1 MPDLPPNVPANNPAG
16 RPAPPPVDDPI
27 KSRSYANVILIA
39 VFVLLL
45 CVTWALVKEFVILQ
59 PWRGYQNR
67 FASSYSGY
75 LKKQIRARQAA
86 EKSVESSA
94 AYQKLSAN
102 LQQAEAA
109 AKPQDAEIK
118 KEIALVDEQRAA
130 MLQSF
135 QTDRSL
141 VGSLIYDYEI
151 VPNTPSYGSEK
162 RGKLKELQEEEA
174 RTYSVDWPQADGTT
188 VTRKL
193 NYEQLN
199 DTFNQLLNDKA
210 QLTAKEGDID
220 TPVKNAQTAMTKYS
234 GDKLPGLNSSQLQ
247 GLLKTTQSMDVSLVQ
262 INVNPPGDMINDVGG
277 VGLTDRCQSCHVG
290 MNPVYVPPALTLTK
304 ADLGLQKNN
313 NAPFSSHPDQQ
324 LLVWHPLDKFGCSP
338 CHGGNGRALTSVRSA
353 HGRYEHWLWPLYYPE
368 NYDAGCQQCHSA
380 DAWTEHAP
388 VLNEAK
394 ILYREKG
401 CVGCHNYAGFDNQAE
416 RLEDTVREIASLEK
430 TKAGDNQKIPQ
441 LNKAGDQAPDNATA
455 QKLYAQATNLTVGVS
470 KIDARVEQLDE
481 LTHSLQQEV
490 KRVGPDLK
498 EVRMKLNPN
507 WIPYWLGHT
516 WQFDPTT
523 KMPQF
528 RLQPDEIQAISAFI
542 WQQGLTGPPLDKQP
556 SGDAG
561 KGKELFDSLG
571 CLACHSIGEGSQ
583 KMGGDAAANLSRVG
597 EKANYDYIV
606 RWIHNPR
613 VRTQPYCPY
622 EHKDI
627 GPADYAK
634 HNLPYVFGINHSRC
648 PNDGHELVVEQQTIM
663 PDFRLSWQESRDV
676 ATYLMTQKDSSAHYD
691 QATYI
696 NDTKLFA
703 KGKSLVEHYGC
714 AGCHEISGLENAA
727 PIGTELTTEGS
738 KPIGR
743 FDFALLYTKA
753 QDGILPDGQKDPRG
767 SWYDLKGFFDQKL
780 ANPAIFDE
788 GKYKP
793 NPLDRLRMP
802 KPNIDQQQLNALSS
816 FLQGSTESTL
826 PPSYQYNP
834 TDRRHYIQQGW
845 WIVTKYNCMGC
856 HQIDIGQK
864 SVLMG
869 LPMYQG
875 DNAINLPPVLTSE
888 GARVNPEW
896 LKRFLANPALSTT
909 DEDRNG
915 VRSYLKVRM
924 PTFFLSDDEIR
935 KLVLFFGALSSQQQP
950 YMPEKLA
957 PLTDQE
963 RTVARSIFTS
973 PAAPCLK
980 CHATGNAAHDK
991 NATAPNFLLAGER
1004 LRAPWTVRWITE
1016 PATIIPGTAM
1026 PSGLFV
1032 RQDGRWVFNGPLP
1045 AAAHQFTGDEADLL
1059 VRYLLQLTPQEQA
1072 MLSGR
1077 TPSAPKSGSTRGKK

>member
-1 MPDLPPNVPANNPAG
+1 MPELPP
-16 RPAPPPVDDPI
+16 DDPI
-27 KSRSYANVILIA
+27 KSRSHANWILVA

-45 CVTWALVKEFVILQ
+45 CVTWSFYAEFIGLR
-59 PWRGYQNR
+59 PWRSYQHR
-67 FASSYSGY
+67 FASSYSAY
-75 LKKQIRARQAA
+75 LQKQIRDRQAA
-86 EKSVESSA
+86 EKSVYSSPD
-94 AYQKLSAN
+94 YQKLSAA

-109 AKPQDAEIK
+109 AKPQDAAIQK
-118 KEIALVDEQRAA
+118 QISVIDEQRAA
-130 MLQSF
+130 VLPSF

-151 VPNTPSYGSEK
+151 VPNTASYRREKQSKFKDVQEAEAKTYAIDWPEGDGNTVEK
-162 RGKLKELQEEEA
+162 R
-174 RTYSVDWPQADGTT
+174 
-188 VTRKL
+188 L
-193 NYEQLN
+193 NYNQLN
-199 DTFNQLLNDKA
+199 DTFNQLLDQKA
-210 QLTAKEGDID
+210 QLTAKEGDVD
-220 TPVKNAQTAMTKYS
+220 KPVKDAQDAMAKYA
-234 GDKLPGLNSSQLQ
+234 GDKLPGLNATQLH
-247 GLLKTTQSMDVSLVQ
+247 GLLNTVQSMDVSLIQ
-262 INVNPPGDMINDVGG
+262 INVNPPGREINDVGG

-290 MNPVYVPPALTLTK
+290 MNPKYVPTAMTLTK

-313 NAPFSSHPDQQ
+313 NAPFTSHPDSELFQ
-324 LLVWHPLDKFGCSP
+324 WHPLDKFGCSP
-338 CHGGNGRALTSVRSA
+338 CHGGNGRALTSVETA
-353 HGRYEHWLWPLYYPE
+353 HGRYEHWLWPLNYPE

-401 CVGCHNYAGFDNQAE
+401 CIGCHNYAGFDDQSQQ
-416 RLEDTVREIASLEK
+416 LQDTVREIASLEK
-430 TKAGDNQKIPQ
+430 DKADDNQKIPQ
-441 LNKAGDQAPDNATA
+441 LNKAGDQAANNDDA
-455 QKLYAQATNLTVGVS
+455 QKLYAQATNLTVNVS

-490 KRVGPDLK
+490 KRVAPDLK
-498 EVRMKLNPN
+498 EVRMKLNPQ

-528 RLQPDEIQAISAFI
+528 RLQPDEVQAISAFI
-542 WQQGLTGPPLDKQP
+542 WQQGLKGPALQKQP
-556 SGDAG
+556 SGDVAAG
-561 KGKELFDSLG
+561 KEKFDSLG
-571 CLACHSIGEGSQ
+571 CLACHSIGEGSE
-583 KMGGDAAANLSRVG
+583 KIGGDVAANLSRVG

-634 HNLPYVFGINHSRC
+634 HNLPYVFDVEHSKC

-663 PDFRLSWQESRDV
+663 PDFRLSWQEARDI
-676 ATYLMTQKDSSAHYD
+676 ASYLMTQRSSSAHYE
-691 QATYI
+691 QAAFVDDANLY
-696 NDTKLFA
+696 A
-703 KGKSLVEHYGC
+703 KGKTLVEHYGC
-714 AGCHEISGLENAA
+714 AGCHEISGLEDAA
-727 PIGTELTTEGS
+727 RIGTELTTEGS

-743 FDFALLYTKA
+743 FDYALLYTKA
-753 QDGILPDGQKDPRG
+753 QEGVLPNGKKDPRG

-780 ANPAIFDE
+780 ANPAVFDE

-793 NPLDRLRMP
+793 NPMDRLRMP
-802 KPNIDQQQLNALSS
+802 KPNIDHAQIDALTS
-816 FLQGSTESTL
+816 FLLGSTESTL
-826 PPSYQYNP
+826 PPSYQYTP
-834 TDRRHYIQQGW
+834 ADQRKYIQQGW
-845 WIVTKYNCMGC
+845 WIVTKYNCIGC

-869 LPMYQG
+869 LPMYQA

-896 LKRFLANPALSTT
+896 LKRFLANPSLSAT
-909 DEDRNG
+909 DQDRNG

-924 PTFFLSDDEIR
+924 PTFVLSDDEIR

-950 YMPEKLA
+950 FIPQKLA

-963 RTVARSIFTS
+963 RMVARAIFTS

-1004 LRAPWTVRWITE
+1004 LRAAWTERWITE

-1032 RQDGRWVFNGPLP
+1032 RQDGRWVFNGALP
-1045 AAAHQFTGDEADLL
+1045 AAAHQFTGDEAELL

-1072 MLSGR
+1072 AISGR
-1077 TPSAPKSGSTRGKK
+1077 TPSASKSASSAAKK

>member
-1 MPDLPPNVPANNPAG
+1 LPELPP
-16 RPAPPPVDDPI
+16 DDPI

-39 VFVLLL
+39 MLVLLL
-45 CVTWALVKEFVILQ
+45 CVTASLFKEFVILQ
-59 PWRGYQNR
+59 PWRAYQHR
-67 FASSYSGY
+67 FAASYSKY
-75 LKKQIRARQAA
+75 LKKQIRAREAA
-86 EKSVESSA
+86 EKTVDSA
-94 AYQKLSAN
+94 PEYQKLAAD
-102 LQQAEAA
+102 LQQAEVA
-109 AKPQDAEIK
+109 AKPKDAEIQRQ
-118 KEIALVDEQRAA
+118 IALVDAQRAA

-141 VGSLIYDYEI
+141 VGSLIYDYEV
-151 VPNTPSYGSEK
+151 VPNTPSYRHEK
-162 RGKLKELQEEEA
+162 QSKLKDVQEAEA
-174 RTYSVDWPQADGTT
+174 RTYKVDWPQADGKT
-188 VTRKL
+188 VTRGM
-193 NYEQLN
+193 NYHQLN
-199 DTFNQLLNDKA
+199 DMFNDLLSAKA
-210 QLTAKEGDID
+210 QLTAKEGIADK
-220 TPVKNAQTAMTKYS
+220 PVKDAQAAMAKYA
-234 GDKLPGLNSSQLQ
+234 GDKLPGLNSSQLN
-247 GLLKTTQSMDVSLVQ
+247 GLLKTVQSMDVSLLQ
-262 INVNPPGDMINDVGG
+262 INVNPPGTQINDVGG

-290 MNPVYVPPALTLTK
+290 MNPTYVPAGFKLTK

-313 NAPFSSHPDQQ
+313 NAPFSSHPDRQ

-338 CHGGNGRALTSVRSA
+338 CHGGNGRALTSVKQA

-368 NYDAGCQQCHSA
+368 NYDAGCQQCHA
-380 DAWTEHAP
+380 LDARTEAAP

-394 ILYREKG
+394 ILYRQRG
-401 CVGCHNYAGFDNQAE
+401 CIGCHNYAGFDDQSQK
-416 RLEDTVREIASLEK
+416 LEDTVREIASLEK
-430 TKAGDNQKIPQ
+430 TKAADNEKIPQ
-441 LNKAGDQAPDNATA
+441 LNKAGDQAPDNASA
-455 QKLYAQATNLTVGVS
+455 QKLYAEATNLTVRVS

-481 LTHSLQQEV
+481 LSHSLQQEV

-523 KMPQF
+523 SMPQF

-542 WQQGLTGPPLDKQP
+542 WQQGLKGPALDKQP
-556 SGDAG
+556 AGDVA
-561 KGKELFDSLG
+561 KGKDLFYSVG
-571 CLACHSIGEGSQ
+571 CLACHSIGEGAQ
-583 KMGGDAAANLSRVG
+583 KVGGDFAANLSRVG
-597 EKANYDYIV
+597 EKDNYDYLV

-613 VRTQPYCPY
+613 VRTRPYCPY
-622 EHKDI
+622 EHRDL
-627 GPADYAK
+627 GPKDYAK
-634 HNLPYVFGINHSRC
+634 HGLPFVFGINHSRC
-648 PNDGHELVVEQQTIM
+648 PNDGHELVVEQQTVM
-663 PDFRLSWQESRDV
+663 PDFRLSWEEARDI
-676 ATYLMTQKDSSAHYD
+676 ASFLMTQKDANAHYD
-691 QATYI
+691 EATYI
-696 NDTKLFA
+696 NDPNLFA

-714 AGCHEISGLENAA
+714 ADCHEITGLEDAA
-727 PIGTELTTEGS
+727 RIGTDLTTEGS

-767 SWYDLKGFFDQKL
+767 SWYDLKGFFDEKL

-802 KPNIDQQQLNALSS
+802 KPNIDHQQLNALSS
-816 FLQGSTESTL
+816 FLLGSTVSTL

-834 TDRRHYIQQGW
+834 TDQRKYIQQGW

-909 DEDRNG
+909 DTDRNG
-915 VRSYLKVRM
+915 VRTYLKLRM

-950 YMPEKLA
+950 YIPEKLA
-957 PLTDQE
+957 PLTGE
-963 RTVARSIFTS
+963 EEAVARSIFTS

-980 CHATGNAAHDK
+980 CHATGNPAHDK
-991 NATAPNFLLAGER
+991 NATAPNFLLAGQR
-1004 LRAPWTVRWITE
+1004 LRAPWTERWITE

-1032 RQDGRWVFNGPLP
+1032 RQNGRWVFNGPLP
-1045 AAAHQFTGDEADLL
+1045 AIAHQYTGDEANLL
-1059 VRYLLQLTPQEQA
+1059 VRYLFQLTPQEQA
-1072 MLSGR
+1072 ALSGR
-1077 TPSAPKSGSTRGKK
+1077 TPTAPKSGTSGAKK

>member
-1 MPDLPPNVPANNPAG
+1 MPELPP
-16 RPAPPPVDDPI
+16 DDPI
-27 KSRSYANVILIA
+27 KSRSHANWILIA

-45 CVTWALVKEFVILQ
+45 CVTWSFYAEFIGLR
-59 PWRGYQNR
+59 PWRSYQQR
-67 FASSYSGY
+67 FASSYSVY
-75 LKKQIRARQAA
+75 LQKQLRDRRAA
-86 EKSVESSA
+86 EKTVYASPD
-94 AYQKLSAN
+94 YQKLSAA

-109 AKPQDAEIK
+109 AKPQDAAIK
-118 KEIALVDEQRAA
+118 QQIALIDEQRAA
-130 MLQSF
+130 VLPAF
-135 QTDRSL
+135 QEDRSL

-151 VPNTPSYGSEK
+151 VPNTSSYRSEK
-162 RGKLKELQEEEA
+162 QSKLKEMQKA
-174 RTYSVDWPQADGTT
+174 KAKTYTVDWPEGDGKI
-188 VTRKL
+188 VEKKL
-193 NYEQLN
+193 NYDQLN
-199 DTFNQLLNDKA
+199 DTFNQLLDQKA
-210 QLTAKEGDID
+210 QLTAKEGDVD
-220 TPVKNAQTAMTKYS
+220 KPVKDAQDAMTKYA
-234 GDKLPGLNSSQLQ
+234 GDKLPGLNSVQLQ
-247 GLLKTTQSMDVSLVQ
+247 GLLNTVQSMDVSLIQ
-262 INVNPPGDMINDVGG
+262 INVNPPGHEINDVGG

-290 MNPVYVPPALTLTK
+290 MDPNYVPASLTLTK
-304 ADLGLQKNN
+304 ADLGLQKSKD
-313 NAPFSSHPDQQ
+313 APFTSHPDQQ
-324 LLVWHPLDKFGCSP
+324 LFQWHPLDKFGCSP
-338 CHGGNGRALTSVRSA
+338 CHGGNGRALDSAETA

-401 CVGCHNYAGFDNQAE
+401 CIGCHNYAGFDDQGQQ
-416 RLEDTVREIASLEK
+416 LQDTVREIASLEK
-430 TKAGDNQKIPQ
+430 QKADDNQTIPQ
-441 LNKAGDQAPDNATA
+441 LNKAGDQAPDNETA
-455 QKLYAQATNLTVGVS
+455 QKLYAQATNLTVDVS

-516 WQFDPTT
+516 WQFDPDT

-528 RLQPDEIQAISAFI
+528 RLQPDEVQAISAFI
-542 WQQGLTGPPLDKQP
+542 WQQGLKGPALEKQP
-556 SGDAG
+556 AGDAANG
-561 KGKELFDSLG
+561 KAMFDSLG
-571 CLACHSIGEGSQ
+571 CLACHSIGEGTQ
-583 KMGGDAAANLSRVG
+583 KMGGDVAANLSRVG
-597 EKANYDYIV
+597 EKADYDYIV

-613 VRTQPYCPY
+613 VRTEPYCPY

-634 HNLPYVFGINHSRC
+634 HNLPYVFDVEHSKC
-648 PNDGHELVVEQQTIM
+648 PNDGHELVVEQATIM
-663 PDFRLSWQESRDV
+663 PDFRLSWQEARDI
-676 ATYLMTQKDSSAHYD
+676 ASYLMTQKDSSAHYD
-691 QATYI
+691 QASFI
-696 NDTKLFA
+696 NDTNLYA
-703 KGKSLVEHYGC
+703 KGKTLVEHYGC
-714 AGCHEISGLENAA
+714 AGCHEISGLEDAA
-727 PIGTELTTEGS
+727 RIGTELTTEGS

-743 FDFALLYTKA
+743 FDYALLYTKA
-753 QDGILPDGQKDPRG
+753 QEGILPDGKKDPRG

-780 ANPAIFDE
+780 ANPEVFDE

-793 NPLDRLRMP
+793 NPLDRLHMP
-802 KPNIDQQQLNALSS
+802 KPNIDRDQINALTS
-816 FLQGSTESTL
+816 FLLGSTESTL
-826 PPSYQYNP
+826 PPSYQYSP
-834 TDRRHYIQQGW
+834 TDQRKYIQQGW
-845 WIVTKYNCMGC
+845 WIVTKYNCIGC

-869 LPMYQG
+869 LPMYQA
-875 DNAINLPPVLTSE
+875 DNSISLPPVLTSE

-896 LKRFLANPALSTT
+896 LKRFLANPSLSTT

-935 KLVLFFGALSSQQQP
+935 KLVLFFGALSSQQEPFIPQ
-950 YMPEKLA
+950 KLA

-963 RTVARSIFTS
+963 RQVARAIFTS

-1004 LRAPWTVRWITE
+1004 LRSPWTVRWITE

-1032 RQDGRWVFNGPLP
+1032 RKDGRWVFNGPLP
-1045 AAAHQFTGDEADLL
+1045 AAAQQYKGDEADLL
-1059 VRYLLQLTPQEQA
+1059 VRYLFQLTPQEQA

-1077 TPSAPKSGSTRGKK
+1077 TPSASKSGTPAVKK